1 MSLVWGLTRSTAAT
15 NEVAAAPWRTAGFE
29 SAMTC
34 QWYTTRRRGRIPRR
48 SQGPRARSRLPLRP
62 RPRGDPTFLPRP
74 PRARRDRHGQGRA
87 HRLLLRRRPSPRRL
101 VRAGARGRPRSTAQ
115 GRAGPVPH
123 RLRRRELARG
133 ARRRAPVGGG
143 SRAHTVRRDA
153 ELVLRARPRRPRDR
167 ALRRSRA
174 RVARL
179 RRGDPYAPHR
189 DDARGERQDH
199 DAERGHI
206 AAPDVVHRPA
216 QPRAERLCGAD
227 GQREPAVDR
236 AEGRTRE
243 DVGRACGVDD
253 PPRALRHTVE
263 EDVQRE
269 PPRSERHE
277 DAVLDGERHGRDR
290 EGASRVALGRPGVR
304 HPARSTR
311 RCASAAS
318 IDCRRWGGSIGF
330 VTWSKAPNARLR
342 LASSMFTLSFS
353 MITFAAGTSATI
365 AGSTPTPLSPGISTS
380 SSTRWGALSTTART
394 PLAAS
399 LMRRTS

>member
-1 MSLVWGLTRSTAAT
+1 MPAAALAYVIVSVSARPSRSQRTPVVRRPARLTRLTA
-15 NEVAAAPWRTAGFE
+15 
-29 SAMTC
+29 
-34 QWYTTRRRGRIPRR
+34 
-48 SQGPRARSRLPLRP
+48 
-62 RPRGDPTFLPRP
+62 
-74 PRARRDRHGQGRA
+74 
-87 HRLLLRRRPSPRRL
+87 
-101 VRAGARGRPRSTAQ
+101 PRSVTGQ
-115 GRAGPVPH
+115 
-123 RLRRRELARG
+123 
-133 ARRRAPVGGG
+133 
-143 SRAHTVRRDA
+143 
-153 ELVLRARPRRPRDR
+153 
-167 ALRRSRA
+167 ALE
-174 RVARL
+174 
-179 RRGDPYAPHR
+179 GTQ
-189 DDARGERQDH
+189 RQDDQH
-199 DAERGHI
+199 EQRGPDQKRLAPAERGHERLPQRDEAERAEARPEI
-206 AAPDVVHRPA
+206 GDGDRAPARSGVPERGEDQVRLAAERGEGEAAEHTVGQHEERQRVDPARERKGEHPEHGAPLEEAAGPQPVERPA
-216 QPRAERLCGAD
+216 DERAADAAEEQRRRLHRRDLAARPAELGDERQVED
-227 GQREPAVDR
+227 G
-236 AEGRTRE
+236 
-243 DVGRACGVDD
+243 
-253 PPRALRHTVE
+253 
-263 EDVQRE
+263 
-269 PPRSERHE
+269 ERHE

>member
-1 MSLVWGLTRSTAAT
+1 MWTFSTGNANALKRR
-15 NEVAAAPWRTAGFE
+15 VAASHQNG
-29 SAMTC
+29 
-34 QWYTTRRRGRIPRR
+34 
-48 SQGPRARSRLPLRP
+48 
-62 RPRGDPTFLPRP
+62 
-74 PRARRDRHGQGRA
+74 RDRSAPATVHA
-87 HRLLLRRRPSPRRL
+87 
-101 VRAGARGRPRSTAQ
+101 AGGS
-115 GRAGPVPH
+115 
-123 RLRRRELARG
+123 RG
-133 ARRRAPVGGG
+133 ARRPACPSPGRRWKALSGRTISMSSAAQTRSVSRQPSADTSACPNGMKQNAPKPVPRIGDGDRAP
-143 SRAHTVRRDA
+143 
-153 ELVLRARPRRPRDR
+153 ARSGVPE
-167 ALRRSRA
+167 
-174 RVARL
+174 
-179 RRGDPYAPHR
+179 
-189 DDARGERQDH
+189 RGEDQVRLA
-199 DAERGHI
+199 AERGEGE
-206 AAPDVVHRPA
+206 AAEHTVGQHEERQRVDPARERKGERPEHGAPLEEAAGPQPVERPA
-216 QPRAERLCGAD
+216 DERAADAAEEQRRRLHRRDLAARPAKLGDERQIED
-227 GQREPAVDR
+227 G
-236 AEGRTRE
+236 
-243 DVGRACGVDD
+243 
-253 PPRALRHTVE
+253 
-263 EDVQRE
+263 
-269 PPRSERHE
+269 ERHE